1 MMLLAVNNSWVHSH
15 TTIFPDHEYFP
26 ICSYILIPLTQFGY
40 FHPSLMFLQK
50 SIWICSLQCHITI
63 KRFPHQRQNLFPN
76 FSSSIFPF
84 SSVSTLAEK
93 MVGMHTLM
101 TILSPI
107 MKISRFF
114 PNCAQSDCQSS
125 AMLPLA
131 PPVGSIQ
138 SFFPSIWGQQVW

>member
-15 TTIFPDHEYFP
+15 TTIFPDYEYFP
-26 ICSYILIPLTQFGY
+26 ICTYIMIPLTQFGY

-50 SIWICSLQCHITI
+50 SIWICSLQCSLQSSDFLTRDKIS
-63 KRFPHQRQNLFPN
+63 NC
-76 FSSSIFPF
+76 SSSIFPF

-114 PNCAQSDCQSS
+114 PNCVQSDCQSS

-138 SFFPSIWGQQVW
+138 SFFPTIWGQQVW